1 MWNCAVLH
9 GVVMFCLWRCVVD
22 GVVLHEGSGPS
33 YRATAFPHR
42 QSMGMVPPTASVAR
56 HLPITVSNTSLGER

>member
-1 MWNCAVLH
+1 M
-9 GVVMFCLWRCVVD
+9 D

-56 HLPITVSNTSLGER
+56 HLPITVSNTSLGAGERGER